1 MVLFAGKGGNG
12 ATITSFHLISLITH
26 LTRIPPPA
34 VLTHYLQHHTFC
46 FPFILFA
53 DALVTF
59 KFSAEQELAIREQ
72 ISRKVLSKTAH
83 EYRAS

>member
-12 ATITSFHLISLITH
+12 ATITSFSLITH